1 MNEETKQVE
10 MYAYYVNGKQLWTS
24 NEVFA
29 DIRAKQNNSKLYVET
44 IELKEEKN

>member
-10 MYAYYVNGKQLWTS
+10 MYAYYVDGKELWTS

-29 DIRAKQNNSKLYVET
+29 NIRASQNNSKVYVET
-44 IELKEEKN
+44 IEVNE

>member
-1 MNEETKQVE
+1 MNEETKQIE
-10 MYAYYVNGKQLWTS
+10 MYAYYINGNQLWTS

-44 IELKEEKN
+44 TELKGEKN

>member
-10 MYAYYVNGKQLWTS
+10 MYAYHVNGKELWTS

-29 DIRAKQNNSKLYVET
+29 NIRAKQYNSKVYVET
-44 IELKEEKN
+44 IEVNE

>member
-10 MYAYYVNGKQLWTS
+10 MYSYYVNGKELWTS

-29 DIRAKQNNSKLYVET
+29 DIRAKQNNSKLYVKIVE
-44 IELKEEKN
+44 IKEEKN

>member
-29 DIRAKQNNSKLYVET
+29 DIRSKQYNSKLYVEVVE
-44 IELKEEKN
+44 IKEEKN

>member
-10 MYAYYVNGKQLWTS
+10 MYSYYVNGKELWTS

-29 DIRAKQNNSKLYVET
+29 NIRAKENNSKVYVET
-44 IELKEEKN
+44 VNVKE